1 MQSVI
6 LGLGTNQGDRIKN
19 LREAIKQIDV
29 LDTVL
34 VKKKSAV
41 FQTPALLKP
50 NSPEEWNIDYFNCC
64 ILIETDLVPNQL
76 LRELKKIEEHLGRKL
91 QAERW
96 SPRVIDIDIISW
108 GEEVINEPSLQIP
121 HIGLLERNFV
131 LQPLLQVDP
140 YWVHPK
146 HANFNLHVHLKK
158 LPTLPYAPYQLDQPM
173 IMGILNLSQ
182 DSFSGDGIKDIHQIE
197 SQFINLV
204 NQGAEVIDIGAVSTK
219 PNAQKVSADEEWQSL
234 KPICDRLHHLKSHP
248 DLMTVPQVSIDTY
261 RTEIVERL
269 QDYPIDIINDVYGVN
284 SQQIANILKQSD
296 MKYCLMHNTGK
307 AGKKYLE
314 INIPA
319 IDQLLNY
326 FEDKK
331 KALLDYGLKQDQL
344 IFDVGIGFGKF
355 PFQVKNI
362 LNNLDQLKSLK
373 VELLVG
379 HSRKASISESTNT
392 LLPKERDFETA
403 VISNKIKD
411 KVDYLRVHNVSLSRR
426 AILVF

>member
-1 MQSVI
+1 VI

-19 LREAIKQIDV
+19 LREAIKKIDG
-29 LDTVL
+29 LDAVL

-64 ILIETDLVPNQL
+64 ILIETNLVPNL
-76 LRELKKIEEHLGRKL
+76 LLQKLKKIEEHLGRKL

-108 GEEVINEPSLQIP
+108 GDEVINEPSLQIP

-131 LQPLLQVDP
+131 LQPLLQIDP

-146 HANFNLHVHLKK
+146 RADLNLHLYLKK
-158 LPTLPYAPYQLDQPM
+158 LPTLPYAPYQLDQPKL
-173 IMGILNLSQ
+173 MGILNLSQ

-197 SQFINLV
+197 SQFIDMV

-219 PNAQKVSADEEWQSL
+219 PNAKQVSVDEEWQRL
-234 KPICDRLHHLKSHP
+234 KPICDRLQHLKSHP
-248 DLMTVPQVSIDTY
+248 KLMTVPQVSIDTY
-261 RTEIVERL
+261 RSEIVERL
-269 QDYPIDIINDVYGVN
+269 KDYPIDIINDVYGLN
-284 SQQIANILKQSD
+284 SQQIAKVIKQTD
-296 MKYCLMHNTGK
+296 MKYCLMHNCGM
-307 AGKKYLE
+307 AGKQYLE
-314 INIPA
+314 TNIPA
-319 IDQLLNY
+319 IDQLLKY

-331 KALLDYGLKQDQL
+331 KALLGYGLKQDQL
-344 IFDVGIGFGKF
+344 IFDIGIGFGKF

-362 LNNLDQLKSLK
+362 LDNLDRLKSLK

-379 HSRKASISESTNT
+379 HSRKASISESTNI
-392 LLPKERDFETA
+392 LQPKERDFEA
-403 VISNKIKD
+403 AIISNKIKE
-411 KVDYLRVHNVSLSRR
+411 KVDYLRVHNVALTRR
-426 AILVF
+426 AICLN